1 MNIQVKRNYDMKYRG
16 AISDTDILINLA
28 KGDCINLLELLFDE
42 IVVPQ
47 FILDVELRKKA
58 GVNYSKIVQ
67 IINDDNS
74 IFKVVDRRNDRLVNN
89 IAEEVIQEKKKLIGP
104 GESECAGYA
113 TALGIPIIISDNYTE
128 FKWLEEDYIT
138 LTHCNILTLCEY
150 FDYISKESAA
160 NTFNNINSTLTRP
173 TTLSYESLYYKSI
186 RKFKENGWCD
196 YLGIIE

>member
-1 MNIQVKRNYDMKYRG
+1 MKYRG

-42 IVVPQ
+42 IAVPQ

-67 IINDDNS
+67 TINDDNS

>member
-1 MNIQVKRNYDMKYRG
+1 MKYRG

-67 IINDDNS
+67 AINDENS
-74 IFKVVDRRNDRLVNN
+74 ILKVVDRRNDRLINN

-128 FKWLEEDYIT
+128 FKWLEEDYII
-138 LTHCNILTLCEY
+138 LTHRNILTLCVY
-150 FDYISKESAA
+150 FNYISKKSAA
-160 NTFNNINSTLTRP
+160 NTFNIINSTLTRP
-173 TTLSYESLYYKSI
+173 TTLSFEGLYNKSI

-196 YLGIIE
+196 YLYS

>member
-1 MNIQVKRNYDMKYRG
+1 MKYRG

-47 FILDVELRKKA
+47 IILDVELRKKA

-67 IINDDNS
+67 AISDDNS
-74 IFKVVDRRNDRLVNN
+74 IFKVVDRRNNRLVNN
-89 IAEEVIQEKKKLIGP
+89 IAQEVIQEKKKLIGP

-128 FKWLEEDYIT
+128 FKWLEEYIT
-138 LTHCNILTLCEY
+138 LTHSEILTICVY

-173 TTLSYESLYYKSI
+173 TSLSFKDIYYKSI
-186 RKFKENGWCD
+186 RRFIENGWGD
-196 YLGIIE
+196 YLEIID

>member
-1 MNIQVKRNYDMKYRG
+1 MKYRG

-67 IINDDNS
+67 AINDDNS
-74 IFKVVDRRNDRLVNN
+74 ILKVVDRRNNRVVNN

-113 TALGIPIIISDNYTE
+113 TALGIPILISDNYTE

-138 LTHCNILTLCEY
+138 LTHRNILTLCVY

-160 NTFNNINSTLTRP
+160 NTFNNINSTLTKP
-173 TTLSYESLYYKSI
+173 TTLSFESLYYKSI

-196 YLGIIE
+196 YLGIID

>member
-1 MNIQVKRNYDMKYRG
+1 MKYRG

-128 FKWLEEDYIT
+128 FKWLEEDYII
-138 LTHCNILTLCEY
+138 LTHRNILTLCVY
-150 FDYISKESAA
+150 FNYISKESAA
-160 NTFNNINSTLTRP
+160 NTFNNINSTLTKP
-173 TTLSYESLYYKSI
+173 TALSFESLYNKSI

>member
-1 MNIQVKRNYDMKYRG
+1 MKYRG

-47 FILDVELRKKA
+47 IILDVELRKKA

-67 IINDDNS
+67 AISDDNS

>member
-1 MNIQVKRNYDMKYRG
+1 MKYRG

-28 KGDCINLLELLFDE
+28 KGDCINLLKLLFDE

-67 IINDDNS
+67 TINDDNS

>member
-1 MNIQVKRNYDMKYRG
+1 MKYRG

-47 FILDVELRKKA
+47 FILDIELRKKA

-67 IINDDNS
+67 AINDENS
-74 IFKVVDRRNDRLVNN
+74 ILKVVDRRNDRLINN

-113 TALGIPIIISDNYTE
+113 TALGISIIISDNYTE
-128 FKWLEEDYIT
+128 FKWLEEDYII
-138 LTHCNILTLCEY
+138 LTHRNILTLCVY
-150 FDYISKESAA
+150 FNYISKESAA
-160 NTFNNINSTLTRP
+160 NTFNNINSTLTKP
-173 TTLSYESLYYKSI
+173 TALSFESLYNKSI

>member
-1 MNIQVKRNYDMKYRG
+1 MKYRG

-47 FILDVELRKKA
+47 FILDIELRKKA

-67 IINDDNS
+67 AINDENS
-74 IFKVVDRRNDRLVNN
+74 ILKVVDRRNDRLINN

-113 TALGIPIIISDNYTE
+113 TALGISIIISDNYTE
-128 FKWLEEDYIT
+128 FKWLEEDYII
-138 LTHCNILTLCEY
+138 LTHRNILTLCVY
-150 FDYISKESAA
+150 FNYISKESAA

-173 TTLSYESLYYKSI
+173 TALSFESLYNKSI

>member
-1 MNIQVKRNYDMKYRG
+1 MKYRG

-42 IVVPQ
+42 IAVPQ

-58 GVNYSKIVQ
+58 GVNYLKIVQ
-67 IINDDNS
+67 AINDDNS
-74 IFKVVDRRNDRLVNN
+74 ILKIVERRNDRLVNK

-138 LTHCNILTLCEY
+138 LTHRNLLALCVY
-150 FDYISKESAA
+150 FNHISMDSAID
-160 NTFNNINSTLTRP
+160 TFNKIN
-173 TTLSYESLYYKSI
+173 TTLARPSSLNFYNFYKRSMI
-186 RKFKENGWCD
+186 KFKENGWCD

>member
-1 MNIQVKRNYDMKYRG
+1 MKYRG
-16 AISDTDILINLA
+16 AISDTDTDILINLA

-67 IINDDNS
+67 AINDDNS
-74 IFKVVDRRNDRLVNN
+74 ILKVVDRRNDRLVNN

-138 LTHCNILTLCEY
+138 LTHRNILTLCVY
-150 FDYISKESAA
+150 FDYISKESAT

-173 TTLSYESLYYKSI
+173 TGLSFKDIYYKSI
-186 RKFKENGWCD
+186 RRFKENGWCD
-196 YLGIIE
+196 YLKIID